1 MKLKTIKKTYI
12 INGNELL
19 EKIGIENC
27 ILEKIVFDN
36 WIFNDVAIDVIQT
49 IEE

>member
-19 EKIGIENC
+19 EKIG
-27 ILEKIVFDN
+27 FDN